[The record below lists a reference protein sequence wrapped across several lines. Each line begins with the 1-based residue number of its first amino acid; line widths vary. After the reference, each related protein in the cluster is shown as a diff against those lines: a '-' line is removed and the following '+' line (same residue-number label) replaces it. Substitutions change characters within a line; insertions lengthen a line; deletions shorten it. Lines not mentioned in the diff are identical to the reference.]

1 MPTLS
6 PRSAPF
12 PPRVSSG
19 PTHRRP
25 ADSRPPTP
33 GDQCRATRLRHSKG
47 TLAVAIIIVGLT
59 AAGCGQ
65 YADSTATATAAT
77 PVTQQE
83 CVSAVYTVLTGM
95 IAKPDDDQPFDDFVT
110 RYGTTSP
117 DLRRLPRQFRSVL
130 QRGRRTRDQSRRGG
144 RARHGDQGLLYNERH
159 RFTDKRKPA
168 N

>member
-25 ADSRPPTP
+25 ADSRPPAP
-33 GDQCRATRLRHSKG
+33 GDHCRATRLRHQKG

-65 YADSTATATAAT
+65 YAESSAAAAPPA

-95 IAKPDDDQPFDDFVT
+95 VAKPDDDQPFDDFVT

-117 DLRRLPRQFRSVL
+117 
-130 QRGRRTRDQSRRGG
+130 TYAAYRDSF
-144 RARHGDQGLLYNERH
+144 DPFYNEAVAHGLKAAEAAVRG
-159 RFTDKRKPA
+159 TVTKDCA
-168 N
+168 

>member
-12 PPRVSSG
+12 PPRVPSR
-19 PTHRRP
+19 PTRNRP

-33 GDQCRATRLRHSKG
+33 GDQCRATRSVRVRHPKG
-47 TLAVAIIIVGLT
+47 SLAVAIIIVGLT

-65 YADSTATATAAT
+65 YADSSASAAV
-77 PVTQQE
+77 PVSQQE
-83 CVSAVYTVLTGM
+83 CVSAVYTVLSGM

-110 RYGTTSP
+110 RYGTTSA
-117 DLRRLPRQFRSVL
+117 
-130 QRGRRTRDQSRRGG
+130 TYTAYRDSF
-144 RARHGDQGLLYNERH
+144 DPFYNEAVAHGIKAAEQAVRG
-159 RFTDKRKPA
+159 TVTKDCSTT

>member
-19 PTHRRP
+19 PNHRRP
-25 ADSRPPTP
+25 ADSRPTTP
-33 GDQCRATRLRHSKG
+33 GDQCRATRQRHAKG

-65 YADSTATATAAT
+65 YADSGGAAAS
-77 PVTQQE
+77 PVSRQE
-83 CVSAVYTVLTGM
+83 CVSAVYAVLTGM
-95 IAKPDDDQPFDDFVT
+95 VAKPDDDQPFEDFVT

-117 DLRRLPRQFRSVL
+117 TYAAYRDSFDPFYTEAVAHGLKAADAAVHNTV
-130 QRGRRTRDQSRRGG
+130 TRDCS
-144 RARHGDQGLLYNERH
+144 
-159 RFTDKRKPA
+159 TTS
-168 N
+168 

>member
-12 PPRVSSG
+12 PPRVPSG

-33 GDQCRATRLRHSKG
+33 GDQCRATRTRHPKG

-59 AAGCGQ
+59 SAGCGQ
-65 YADSTATATAAT
+65 HADPGASAAT
-77 PVTQQE
+77 PVSQQE

-95 IAKPDDDQPFDDFVT
+95 VAKPDDDQPFGEFVT

-117 DLRRLPRQFRSVL
+117 TYAAYRDSFDPFYAEAVAHGIKAAEQAV
-130 QRGRRTRDQSRRGG
+130 RGTVTRD
-144 RARHGDQGLLYNERH
+144 
-159 RFTDKRKPA
+159 
-168 N
+168 